1 MTLTLE
7 EYHEYMHG
15 RFIYLE
21 EKSLLGNSIGIAAGC
36 NLKAK
41 DKTKVQGIWLDISP
55 IFLATDSPYGFSHLV
70 YVSLTNI
77 AFIADAEDYF
87 EKIQLVKAG
96 VRTAEGEPVRF
107 LYPQVRNQS
116 YRSRISAE
124 QPAREYFNKEKKVWL
139 PLQTD
144 AIH

>member
-7 EYHEYMHG
+7 EYQEYMHG
-15 RFIYLE
+15 RFICLE
-21 EKSLLGNSIGIAAGC
+21 EKSLLDNSIGIAAGC
-36 NLKAK
+36 NLRAKEETKA
-41 DKTKVQGIWLDISP
+41 QGIWLDISP
-55 IFLATDSPYGFSHLV
+55 IFLATDSPYGFNHLV

-96 VRTAEGEPVRF
+96 IRTAEGEPVRF

-124 QPAREYFNKEKKVWL
+124 QPAREYFDKEKRVWL

-144 AIH
+144 VIR

>member
-15 RFIYLE
+15 RFICLE
-21 EKSLLGNSIGIAAGC
+21 EKSLLDNSIGIAAGC

-41 DKTKVQGIWLDISP
+41 DETKVQGIWLDISP
-55 IFLATDSPYGFSHLV
+55 IFLATDAPYGFNHLV

-87 EKIQLVKAG
+87 EKIQLIKAG
-96 VRTAEGEPVRF
+96 IRTAAGEPVRF
-107 LYPQVRNQS
+107 LYPQVRNQPHCC
-116 YRSRISAE
+116 RIPAE
-124 QPAREYFNKEKKVWL
+124 QPAREYLDREKKVWL
-139 PLQTD
+139 PLQTGS
-144 AIH
+144 IR

>member
-15 RFIYLE
+15 RFICLE
-21 EKSLLGNSIGIAAGC
+21 EKSLLDNSIGIAAGC

-41 DKTKVQGIWLDISP
+41 DETKVQGIWLDISP
-55 IFLATDSPYGFSHLV
+55 IFLATDAPYGFNHLV

-87 EKIQLVKAG
+87 EKIQLIKAG
-96 VRTAEGEPVRF
+96 IRTATGEPVRF
-107 LYPQVRNQS
+107 LYPQVRNQPH
-116 YRSRISAE
+116 SRRIQAE
-124 QPAREYFNKEKKVWL
+124 QPAREYFSKEKKVWL

-144 AIH
+144 VIN

>member
-36 NLKAK
+36 NLKSK
-41 DKTKVQGIWLDISP
+41 DETKVQGIWLDISP
-55 IFLATDSPYGFSHLV
+55 IFLATDAPYGFNHLV

-77 AFIADAEDYF
+77 AFITDAEDYF

-96 VRTAEGEPVRF
+96 IRTATGEPVRF

-124 QPAREYFNKEKKVWL
+124 QPAREYLDREKKVWL

-144 AIH
+144 VIH